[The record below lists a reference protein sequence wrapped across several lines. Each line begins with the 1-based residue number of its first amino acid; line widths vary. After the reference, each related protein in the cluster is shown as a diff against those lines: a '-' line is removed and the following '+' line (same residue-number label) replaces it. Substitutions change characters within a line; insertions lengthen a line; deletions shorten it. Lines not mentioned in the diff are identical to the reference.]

1 MELSTIKTALDLL
14 GNASKGLESVRERAK
29 TSNDAALKES
39 ISRLYDNF
47 LDLKAIIVRLTEE
60 NAGLR
65 QQISQGVEKP
75 LKPEIRQF
83 GEANYYF
90 VGNEGPYCQPCYDLN
105 GKLMNLTPKQQYGSW
120 LGRKCHV
127 CQNIFKEAAA
137 PLQRTQIEPYD
148 PYGD

>member
-39 ISRLYDNF
+39 ISKLYDDF

-65 QQISQGVEKP
+65 LQISQDAEKSP
-75 LKPEIRQF
+75 KPELRPS
-83 GEANYYF
+83 GRTNHYYSD
-90 VGNEGPYCQPCYDLN
+90 NQGPFCQPCYDLK
-105 GKLMNLTPKQQYGSW
+105 GKLIALSPKQRFASGM
-120 LGRKCHV
+120 GRKCEG
-127 CQNIFKEAAA
+127 CKTLF
-137 PLQRTQIEPYD
+137 IEESAGPARAQVR
-148 PYGD
+148 PPGVWS

>member
-39 ISRLYDNF
+39 ISKLYDDF

-75 LKPEIRQF
+75 LKPEIRQV
-83 GEANYYF
+83 GETNYYF
-90 VGNEGPYCQPCYDLN
+90 VSDKGPYCQPCYDLN
-105 GKLMNLTPKQQYGSW
+105 GKLMTLTPQQNYAGGT
-120 LGRKCHV
+120 GRKCHV
-127 CQNIFKEAAA
+127 CNNTFFETTAR
-137 PLQRTQIEPYD
+137 PGRTSIRPFM
-148 PYGD
+148 G